1 MTGCS
6 AFLMEIWKNSDTV
19 TSTTNLL
26 DFTLKVEVERLIKWK
41 YDIQKNRYKGVYRK
55 LSLLEE
61 MSLSLKTVLQF
72 KEWDCQSQISLPL
85 ICEGVFLGWFVN
97 KWSD

>member
-1 MTGCS
+1 
-6 AFLMEIWKNSDTV
+6 MEIWKNSDTV

-26 DFTLKVEVERLIKWK
+26 DFTLKVEVERLIKQK
-41 YDIQKNRYKGVYRK
+41 YDIQKNRYKGVYRN

-72 KEWDCQSQISLPL
+72 KGWDCQSNWSASNLWGCVFGL
-85 ICEGVFLGWFVN
+85 IC
-97 KWSD
+97 